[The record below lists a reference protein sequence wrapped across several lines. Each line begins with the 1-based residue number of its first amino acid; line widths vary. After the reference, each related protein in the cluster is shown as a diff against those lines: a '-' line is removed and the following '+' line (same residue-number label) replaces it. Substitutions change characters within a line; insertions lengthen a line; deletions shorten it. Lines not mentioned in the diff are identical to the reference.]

1 MDRGGSGPRSRTTVG
16 AKRIIALL
24 EDNGFSDL
32 KQYGA
37 PVGYTVSIASR
48 IVDLPTSFFPMRAV
62 KFPI

>member
-1 MDRGGSGPRSRTTVG
+1 VG